1 MSPTHLPCLQRS
13 IQGQHQ
19 ILRRHYL
26 ELFTFMQGFRYFS
39 DLCQN
44 CAYSN
49 TNELVTTKNMIDD
62 WASFPYICQL
72 LGFWLQVISAQNFF
86 RLPIWSESRIT
97 VKLLSEQLACQAWVV
112 LFSRARPIFQSI
124 SFIHRIFWSN
134 SISTQEGD
142 CSN

>member
-49 TNELVTTKNMIDD
+49 TNELVTTKTWLTIGQV
-62 WASFPYICQL
+62 FHIFVICYVF
-72 LGFWLQVISAQNFF
+72 GLQVISAQNFF
-86 RLPIWSESRIT
+86 RSLIWSEI
-97 VKLLSEQLACQAWVV
+97 VKLLSEQLAWQAWVV

>member
-72 LGFWLQVISAQNFF
+72 LGFWFTSDFSSEF
-86 RLPIWSESRIT
+86 LPIADL
-97 VKLLSEQLACQAWVV
+97 K
-112 LFSRARPIFQSI
+112 
-124 SFIHRIFWSN
+124 
-134 SISTQEGD
+134 
-142 CSN
+142 